1 MENKKIDFQTGAEN
15 LSNDAEYQ
23 QALAKFNAENFSPEQ
38 IAKYKKRKQIAI
50 AMIVLGVF
58 IFFVNLS
65 ISMMLI
71 FLSLIFFVKPK
82 FDELAFR
89 KEKFAKENGLAILP
103 DDYSTFPNSAFDRM
117 NSRYTNFHR
126 FNRFRKN
133 NTEFGFYHYETGG
146 KSSVHFYTFYVEETL
161 PFVAQNLVIDS
172 KTVSRIKT
180 SKLHK
185 DNLVKLEGNFH
196 DYFEIETEEGREM
209 EALAF
214 LAPDVMAALIDNF
227 MVCDIEFFDN
237 KVRFYFVADYSNAQ
251 DPVGVFDYMAEK
263 FSVADRFLE
272 QYRAKFVHLKVA
284 GRFAAVR
291 KVTAFSIEE
300 IFTPSALK
308 KIAIIAGVLFAV
320 FGIFGFLAAM
330 FIKDISL
337 VVFAVLFCIVA
348 FIITIVQCFFSL
360 LFKR

>member
-1 MENKKIDFQTGAEN
+1 MENKKIDFQAGAEN

-23 QALAKFNAENFSPEQ
+23 QALAKFNVKRDAEYRQRKKILIASIIFVVFWLFVNFS
-38 IAKYKKRKQIAI
+38 IF
-50 AMIVLGVF
+50 MLLVMLLGMVF
-58 IFFVNLS
+58 PLFI
-65 ISMMLI
+65 
-71 FLSLIFFVKPK
+71 KPK

-103 DDYSTFPNSAFDRM
+103 DDYSTFLNSAFDRM

-161 PFVAQNLVIDS
+161 PFAAQNLVIDS

-185 DNLVKLEGNFH
+185 DNLVKLEGDFH

-251 DPVGVFDYMAEK
+251 DPVGVF
-263 FSVADRFLE
+263 
-272 QYRAKFVHLKVA
+272 
-284 GRFAAVR
+284 
-291 KVTAFSIEE
+291 
-300 IFTPSALK
+300 
-308 KIAIIAGVLFAV
+308 
-320 FGIFGFLAAM
+320 
-330 FIKDISL
+330 
-337 VVFAVLFCIVA
+337 
-348 FIITIVQCFFSL
+348 
-360 LFKR
+360 

>member
-1 MENKKIDFQTGAEN
+1 MENKKIDFQAGAEN
-15 LSNDAEYQ
+15 LRNDAEYQ
-23 QALAKFNAENFSPEQ
+23 QALAKFNVKRDAEYRQ
-38 IAKYKKRKQIAI
+38 RKKILIALII
-50 AMIVLGVF
+50 FVVF
-58 IFFVNLS
+58 WLFVNFG
-65 ISMMLI
+65 IFMLLVMLLGMVFPLFI
-71 FLSLIFFVKPK
+71 KPK

-103 DDYSTFPNSAFDRM
+103 DDYSTFLNSAFDRM

-161 PFVAQNLVIDS
+161 PFAAQNLVIDS

-185 DNLVKLEGNFH
+185 DNLIKLEGDFH

-209 EALAF
+209 EVLAF
-214 LAPDVMAALIDNF
+214 LAPDVMAALINNF

-237 KVRFYFVADYSNAQ
+237 KVRFYFVAEYSNAQ
-251 DPVGVFDYMAEK
+251 DPVGVYDYMAEK
-263 FSVADRFLE
+263 FGVADRFLE
-272 QYRAKFVHLKVA
+272 NYRAKFVHLKVA
-284 GRFAAVR
+284 GRFAAAQ

-320 FGIFGFLAAM
+320 FGVLGFLAAM
-330 FIKDISL
+330 FIKDVSL
-337 VVFAVLFCIVA
+337 VTFAVLFCIVA

-360 LFKR
+360 LFKK

>member
-1 MENKKIDFQTGAEN
+1 
-15 LSNDAEYQ
+15 
-23 QALAKFNAENFSPEQ
+23 
-38 IAKYKKRKQIAI
+38 
-50 AMIVLGVF
+50 
-58 IFFVNLS
+58 
-65 ISMMLI
+65 
-71 FLSLIFFVKPK
+71 LIFFVKPK

-161 PFVAQNLVIDS
+161 PFAAQNLVIDS

-185 DNLVKLEGNFH
+185 DNLVKLEGDFH

-209 EALAF
+209 EVLAF

-237 KVRFYFVADYSNAQ
+237 KVRFYFVADYSNTQ

-263 FSVADRFLE
+263 FGVADRFLE
-272 QYRAKFVHLKVA
+272 NYRAKFVHLKVA
-284 GRFAAVR
+284 GRFAAAR

-320 FGIFGFLAAM
+320 FGVFGFLAAM
-330 FIKDISL
+330 FIKDASL
-337 VVFAVLFCIVA
+337 VTFAVMFCIVA